1 MIYSWPQE
9 IDSDIAASI
18 GEISALFQSEKSM
31 LDLKI
36 SDDEDDDDVFESKKA
51 DKTSSKISVSMKSK
65 INPSQNLADLAVKSR
80 SNSMRSPRWVILTS
94 TSLSCSSKALETH
107 CYI

>member
-1 MIYSWPQE
+1 LIYSWPQE

-18 GEISALFQSEKSM
+18 GEISALFQCEKSL

-51 DKTSSKISVSMKSK
+51 DKTSSKNLVSTKPK
-65 INPSQNLADLAVKSR
+65 INPSQNLADLAAKSR
-80 SNSMRSPRWVILTS
+80 SHSMRSPR
-94 TSLSCSSKALETH
+94 
-107 CYI
+107 

>member
-18 GEISALFQSEKSM
+18 GEISALFQSEKSI

-36 SDDEDDDDVFESKKA
+36 SDDENDDVFETKEA
-51 DKTSSKISVSMKSK
+51 NKTSSVISVSMKLKMNST
-65 INPSQNLADLAVKSR
+65 QNLTDLAVKSR
-80 SNSMRSPRWVILTS
+80 SHSMRSPR
-94 TSLSCSSKALETH
+94 
-107 CYI
+107 

>member
-9 IDSDIAASI
+9 IDSDIAASF
-18 GEISALFQSEKSM
+18 GEISALFQSEKSI

-36 SDDEDDDDVFESKKA
+36 SDDEDDNVDDVFESKEA

-65 INPSQNLADLAVKSR
+65 INPSQNLADLAAKSR
-80 SNSMRSPRWVILTS
+80 SHSMRSPRWEIITS
-94 TSLSCSSKALETH
+94 TSLSCSSKALESF
-107 CYI
+107 

>member
-1 MIYSWPQE
+1 LIYSWPQE

-36 SDDEDDDDVFESKKA
+36 SDDEDDDVFESKKA
-51 DKTSSKISVSMKSK
+51 DKTSSVISVSMKSK
-65 INPSQNLADLAVKSR
+65 INPSQNLADLAAKSR
-80 SNSMRSPRWVILTS
+80 SHSMRSPR
-94 TSLSCSSKALETH
+94 
-107 CYI
+107 

>member
-18 GEISALFQSEKSM
+18 GEISALFQSEKSI

-36 SDDEDDDDVFESKKA
+36 SDDENDDVFETKEA
-51 DKTSSKISVSMKSK
+51 NMTSSVISVSVKSK
-65 INPSQNLADLAVKSR
+65 MNPTQNLADLTVKSR
-80 SNSMRSPRWVILTS
+80 SHSMRSPR
-94 TSLSCSSKALETH
+94 
-107 CYI
+107 

>member
-36 SDDEDDDDVFESKKA
+36 SDEEDDDDVFESKKA
-51 DKTSSKISVSMKSK
+51 DKTSSVISVSMKGKSK
-65 INPSQNLADLAVKSR
+65 INPSQNLADLAAKSR
-80 SNSMRSPRWVILTS
+80 SHSMRSPR
-94 TSLSCSSKALETH
+94 
-107 CYI
+107 